1 MAEPRRI
8 YRTIARAAQQRPP
21 SNAAFSAAE
30 DRGTDSLNAP
40 SVAGAAAAAADSR
53 YDRSEP
59 ARPEPPAPAGKPV
72 SASVG
77 DDARIVPQAAS
88 RNHRPGGK
96 AAHQKPPLQGAAKS
110 SAASGGYSETE
121 QGPRSQN
128 ASVLQRAQ
136 HDAGTATRTLPAAR
150 AEGCIATSP
159 DQYPNGETAAPSAAD
174 KPASPESVKPTQG
187 AAPLRHRQK
196 AATPPLAGEASG
208 GTAKPKHSRKG
219 KAKADDTPPTP
230 ADIIKAKRRR
240 CADAEDIASFF
251 TKFIAIVVLLA
262 LLFGFAFG
270 VTPMENDDMS
280 PRISAGDLLLYYRL
294 ADDLVTGDVLVFE
307 KDGEQYVGR
316 IVANPGDTVEVT
328 DQATLVV
335 NGSTVLENDIYY
347 TTPKYDDGPVYPVTL
362 AQNEYFILCDYR
374 EGARDS
380 RYFGPVSLAEIK
392 GKVITVVRRS
402 GL

>member
-30 DRGTDSLNAP
+30 GRGTDSLNAP

-72 SASVG
+72 SISVG
-77 DDARIVPQAAS
+77 DDARIIPPAS
-88 RNHRPGGK
+88 RNQQPSGK
-96 AAHQKPPLQGAAKS
+96 AAHQKAPLEGELAPQ
-110 SAASGGYSETE
+110 
-121 QGPRSQN
+121 
-128 ASVLQRAQ
+128 
-136 HDAGTATRTLPAAR
+136 AT
-150 AEGCIATSP
+150 EGCIATSP

-208 GTAKPKHSRKG
+208 GIAKP
-219 KAKADDTPPTP
+219 KADDTPPTP

-240 CADAEDIASFF
+240 CADAEDIAGFL
-251 TKFIAIVVLLA
+251 TKLAAIVVLLA

-270 VTPMENDDMS
+270 VTPMQNDDMS

-347 TTPKYDDGPVYPVTL
+347 TTPKYDNGPAYPITL
-362 AQNEYFILCDYR
+362 AEDEYFLLCDYR

-380 RYFGPVSLAEIK
+380 RYFGPVSLSEIK

>member
-1 MAEPRRI
+1 MPMADTPRKV
-8 YRTIARAAQQRPP
+8 YHSSASPKAAG
-21 SNAAFSAAE
+21 AAAG

-40 SVAGAAAAAADSR
+40 SVAGAAVAAADSR

-59 ARPEPPAPAGKPV
+59 ARPEPPAPAGKPA

-77 DDARIVPQAAS
+77 DDARIVPQVVS
-88 RNHRPGGK
+88 RNHRPTGK
-96 AAHQKPPLQGAAKS
+96 AAHQKAPMEGELAPQ
-110 SAASGGYSETE
+110 
-121 QGPRSQN
+121 
-128 ASVLQRAQ
+128 
-136 HDAGTATRTLPAAR
+136 AT
-150 AEGCIATSP
+150 EGCIATSP

-174 KPASPESVKPTQG
+174 KPAQPDAVKAAQG

-208 GTAKPKHSRKG
+208 GTAKPKHGRKG

-240 CADAEDIASFF
+240 CADAEDIAGFL
-251 TKFIAIVVLLA
+251 TKLAAIVVLLA

-294 ADDLVTGDVLVFE
+294 ADDLVTGDVLVFD

-316 IVANPGDTVEVT
+316 IVANPGDMVEVT

-347 TTPKYDDGPVYPVTL
+347 TTPKYDNGPAYPVTL
-362 AQNEYFILCDYR
+362 AQDEYFILCDYR

-380 RYFGPVSLAEIK
+380 RYFGPVKASEIK
-392 GKVITVVRRS
+392 GKVITVIRRS

>member
-30 DRGTDSLNAP
+30 DRGTDSLGAP

-72 SASVG
+72 STAARFRDGDVPSPTSVG

-88 RNHRPGGK
+88 RNHRPTGK
-96 AAHQKPPLQGAAKS
+96 AAHQKAPLEGELAPQ
-110 SAASGGYSETE
+110 
-121 QGPRSQN
+121 
-128 ASVLQRAQ
+128 
-136 HDAGTATRTLPAAR
+136 AT
-150 AEGCIATSP
+150 EGCIATSP
-159 DQYPNGETAAPSAAD
+159 NQYPNGETAAPSAAD
-174 KPASPESVKPTQG
+174 KPAQPDAVKAAQG

-208 GTAKPKHSRKG
+208 GTAKPKRGRKG

-240 CADAEDIASFF
+240 CADAEDIAGFL
-251 TKFIAIVVLLA
+251 TKLAAIVVLLG

-347 TTPKYDDGPVYPVTL
+347 TTPKYDNGPAYPVTL
-362 AQNEYFILCDYR
+362 AQDEYFILCDYR

>member
-8 YRTIARAAQQRPP
+8 YRTIVRAAQQRPP

-30 DRGTDSLNAP
+30 GRGTDSLNAP

-72 SASVG
+72 SISVG
-77 DDARIVPQAAS
+77 DDARIIPPAS
-88 RNHRPGGK
+88 RNQQPSGK
-96 AAHQKPPLQGAAKS
+96 AAHQKAPLEGELAPQ
-110 SAASGGYSETE
+110 
-121 QGPRSQN
+121 
-128 ASVLQRAQ
+128 
-136 HDAGTATRTLPAAR
+136 AT
-150 AEGCIATSP
+150 EGCIATSP

-174 KPASPESVKPTQG
+174 KPAQPESAKAAQS

-196 AATPPLAGEASG
+196 SATPPLAGEAPAG
-208 GTAKPKHSRKG
+208 AAKPKHSRKG

-230 ADIIKAKRRR
+230 AEIIKAKRRR
-240 CADAEDIASFF
+240 CADAEDIAGFL
-251 TKFIAIVVLLA
+251 TKLVAIVVLLA

-347 TTPKYDDGPVYPVTL
+347 TTPKYDNGPAYPLTL
-362 AQNEYFILCDYR
+362 AQDEYFILCDYR

>member
-1 MAEPRRI
+1 MPMADTPRKV
-8 YRTIARAAQQRPP
+8 YHSSASPKAAG
-21 SNAAFSAAE
+21 AAAG

-40 SVAGAAAAAADSR
+40 SVAGAAVAAADSR

-59 ARPEPPAPAGKPV
+59 ARPEPPAPAGKPA

-77 DDARIVPQAAS
+77 DDARIVPQVVS
-88 RNHRPGGK
+88 RNHRPTGK
-96 AAHQKPPLQGAAKS
+96 AAHQKAPMEGELAPQ
-110 SAASGGYSETE
+110 
-121 QGPRSQN
+121 
-128 ASVLQRAQ
+128 
-136 HDAGTATRTLPAAR
+136 AT
-150 AEGCIATSP
+150 EGCIAASP

-174 KPASPESVKPTQG
+174 KPAQPESVKAAQST
-187 AAPLRHRQK
+187 APLRHRQK
-196 AATPPLAGEASG
+196 AAIPPLAGEASG
-208 GTAKPKHSRKG
+208 GTAKPKHGRKG

-240 CADAEDIASFF
+240 CADAEDIAGFL
-251 TKFIAIVVLLA
+251 TKLAAIVVLLA

-294 ADDLVTGDVLVFE
+294 ADDLVTGDVLVFD

-316 IVANPGDTVEVT
+316 IVANPGDMVEVT

-347 TTPKYDDGPVYPVTL
+347 TTPKYDNGPAYPVTL
-362 AQNEYFILCDYR
+362 AQDEYFILCDYR

-380 RYFGPVSLAEIK
+380 RYFGPVKASEIK
-392 GKVITVVRRS
+392 GKVITVIRRS

>member
-72 SASVG
+72 STSVG
-77 DDARIVPQAAS
+77 DDACIVPPAS
-88 RNHRPGGK
+88 RNHRPTGK
-96 AAHQKPPLQGAAKS
+96 AAHQR
-110 SAASGGYSETE
+110 ASLEGKLAP
-121 QGPRSQN
+121 Q
-128 ASVLQRAQ
+128 
-136 HDAGTATRTLPAAR
+136 AT
-150 AEGCIATSP
+150 EGCIATSP
-159 DQYPNGETAAPSAAD
+159 NQYPNDETAAPSAAD
-174 KPASPESVKPTQG
+174 KPAQPESVKAAQST
-187 AAPLRHRQK
+187 APLRHRQK
-196 AATPPLAGEASG
+196 AAIPPLAGEASG
-208 GTAKPKHSRKG
+208 GTAKPKRGRKG

-251 TKFIAIVVLLA
+251 TKFIAIVVLLG

-294 ADDLVTGDVLVFE
+294 ADDWANGDVMVFE

-316 IVANPGDTVEVT
+316 IVARGGDTVEVT

-347 TTPKYDDGPVYPVTL
+347 TTPKYDDGPAYPITL
-362 AQNEYFILCDYR
+362 AGDEFFILCDYR

-380 RYFGPVSLAEIK
+380 RYFGPVKASEVK

-402 GL
+402 NL

>member
-59 ARPEPPAPAGKPV
+59 ARPEPPAPAGKPA

-88 RNHRPGGK
+88 RNHRSSGK
-96 AAHQKPPLQGAAKS
+96 AAHQKAPLEGELAPQ
-110 SAASGGYSETE
+110 
-121 QGPRSQN
+121 
-128 ASVLQRAQ
+128 
-136 HDAGTATRTLPAAR
+136 AT
-150 AEGCIATSP
+150 EGCIATSP

-174 KPASPESVKPTQG
+174 KPAQPDAVKAAQGAAPLAQPDAVKAAQG

-208 GTAKPKHSRKG
+208 GAAKPKRGRKG

-240 CADAEDIASFF
+240 CADAEDIAGFL
-251 TKFIAIVVLLA
+251 TKLVAIVVLLG

-270 VTPMENDDMS
+270 VTPM
-280 PRISAGDLLLYYRL
+280 DLLLYYRL

-316 IVANPGDTVEVT
+316 IVANPDDTVEVT

-347 TTPKYDDGPVYPVTL
+347 TTPKYDNGPAYPVTL
-362 AQNEYFILCDYR
+362 AQDEYFILCDYR

-380 RYFGPVSLAEIK
+380 RYCW
-392 GKVITVVRRS
+392 RRTNIS
-402 GL
+402 SCATTAKARGTAATSARSAWPRSRAR

>member
-8 YRTIARAAQQRPP
+8 YRTVARAAQQRPP

-72 SASVG
+72 STAARFRDGDAPSPTSVG
-77 DDARIVPQAAS
+77 DDACIVPPAS
-88 RNHRPGGK
+88 RNHRPTGK
-96 AAHQKPPLQGAAKS
+96 AAHQKAPMEGELAPQ
-110 SAASGGYSETE
+110 
-121 QGPRSQN
+121 
-128 ASVLQRAQ
+128 
-136 HDAGTATRTLPAAR
+136 AT
-150 AEGCIATSP
+150 EGCIATSP
-159 DQYPNGETAAPSAAD
+159 DQYPNGGTAAPSAAD
-174 KPASPESVKPTQG
+174 KPAPPESVKAAQG

-208 GTAKPKHSRKG
+208 GTAKPKRGRKG
-219 KAKADDTPPTP
+219 KADDTPPTP

-240 CADAEDIASFF
+240 CADAEDIAGFL
-251 TKFIAIVVLLA
+251 TKLVAIVVLLG

-270 VTPMENDDMS
+270 VTPMANDDMA

-294 ADDLVTGDVLVFE
+294 ADDWANGDVMVFE

-316 IVANPGDTVEVT
+316 IVARGGDTVEVT

-347 TTPKYDDGPVYPVTL
+347 TTPKYDDGPTYPITL
-362 AQNEYFILCDYR
+362 AGDEFFILCDYR

-380 RYFGPVSLAEIK
+380 RYFGPVKASEVK

-402 GL
+402 NL

>member
-30 DRGTDSLNAP
+30 DRGTDSLNAQ

-72 SASVG
+72 STAARFRDGDAPSPTSVG
-77 DDARIVPQAAS
+77 DDARIVPPAS
-88 RNHRPGGK
+88 RNHRPTGK
-96 AAHQKPPLQGAAKS
+96 AAHQKAPMEGELAPQ
-110 SAASGGYSETE
+110 
-121 QGPRSQN
+121 
-128 ASVLQRAQ
+128 
-136 HDAGTATRTLPAAR
+136 AT
-150 AEGCIATSP
+150 EGCIAASP

-174 KPASPESVKPTQG
+174 KPAQPESVKPAQG

-208 GTAKPKHSRKG
+208 GAAKPKHGRKG
-219 KAKADDTPPTP
+219 KAKTDTPPTP
-230 ADIIKAKRRR
+230 AEVVKAKRRR
-240 CADAEDIASFF
+240 CADAEDIAGFL
-251 TKFIAIVVLLA
+251 TKLAAIVVLLA

-316 IVANPGDTVEVT
+316 IIANPGDTVEVT

-335 NGSTVLENDIYY
+335 NGSTVLENDTYY
-347 TTPKYDDGPVYPVTL
+347 TTPKYDNGPAYPLTL
-362 AQNEYFILCDYR
+362 AQDEYFILCDYR

>member
-30 DRGTDSLNAP
+30 DRGTDSLGAP

-59 ARPEPPAPAGKPV
+59 ARPEPPAPAGKPA
-72 SASVG
+72 STSVG
-77 DDARIVPQAAS
+77 DDACIVPPAS
-88 RNHRPGGK
+88 RNHRPSGK
-96 AAHQKPPLQGAAKS
+96 AAHQK
-110 SAASGGYSETE
+110 ASLEGKLAP
-121 QGPRSQN
+121 Q
-128 ASVLQRAQ
+128 
-136 HDAGTATRTLPAAR
+136 AT
-150 AEGCIATSP
+150 EGCIATSP
-159 DQYPNGETAAPSAAD
+159 DQYPNGETAASAAAD
-174 KPASPESVKPTQG
+174 KPAQPESVKPAQG

-208 GTAKPKHSRKG
+208 GTAKPKRGRKG
-219 KAKADDTPPTP
+219 KADDTPPTP

-240 CADAEDIASFF
+240 CADAEDIAGFL
-251 TKFIAIVVLLA
+251 TKLVAIVVLLS

-328 DQATLVV
+328 DQATRGV

-347 TTPKYDDGPVYPVTL
+347 PTPKYDNGPAYPSPWP
-362 AQNEYFILCDYR
+362 
-374 EGARDS
+374 G
-380 RYFGPVSLAEIK
+380 
-392 GKVITVVRRS
+392 
-402 GL
+402 

>member
-72 SASVG
+72 STSVG
-77 DDARIVPQAAS
+77 DDARIVPPAS
-88 RNHRPGGK
+88 RNQQPSGK
-96 AAHQKPPLQGAAKS
+96 AAHQKAPLEGELAPQ
-110 SAASGGYSETE
+110 
-121 QGPRSQN
+121 
-128 ASVLQRAQ
+128 
-136 HDAGTATRTLPAAR
+136 AT
-150 AEGCIATSP
+150 EGCIATSP

-174 KPASPESVKPTQG
+174 KPAQPESVKAAQST
-187 AAPLRHRQK
+187 APLRHRQK

-230 ADIIKAKRRR
+230 AEIIKAKRRR
-240 CADAEDIASFF
+240 CADAEDIAGFL
-251 TKFIAIVVLLA
+251 TKRVAIVVLLA

-294 ADDLVTGDVLVFE
+294 ADDMVTGDVLVFE

-347 TTPKYDDGPVYPVTL
+347 TTPKYDNGPAYPLTL
-362 AQNEYFILCDYR
+362 AQDEYFILCDYR

>member
-30 DRGTDSLNAP
+30 DRGTDSLGAP

-72 SASVG
+72 STAARFRDGDAPSPTSVG
-77 DDARIVPQAAS
+77 DDACIVPPAS
-88 RNHRPGGK
+88 RNHRPSGK
-96 AAHQKPPLQGAAKS
+96 AAHQKAPLEGELAPQ
-110 SAASGGYSETE
+110 
-121 QGPRSQN
+121 
-128 ASVLQRAQ
+128 
-136 HDAGTATRTLPAAR
+136 AT
-150 AEGCIATSP
+150 EGCIATSP

-174 KPASPESVKPTQG
+174 KPAPPESVKPAQG

-208 GTAKPKHSRKG
+208 GAAKPKRGRKG
-219 KAKADDTPPTP
+219 KADDTPPTP
-230 ADIIKAKRRR
+230 AEIIKAKRRR
-240 CADAEDIASFF
+240 CADAEDIAGFL
-251 TKFIAIVVLLA
+251 TKLAAIVVLLG

-294 ADDLVTGDVLVFE
+294 ADDLVTGDVLVFD

-347 TTPKYDDGPVYPVTL
+347 TTPKYDNGPAYPVTL
-362 AQNEYFILCDYR
+362 AQDEYFILCDYR

>member
-40 SVAGAAAAAADSR
+40 SVAGAAVAAADSR

-59 ARPEPPAPAGKPV
+59 ARPEPPAPVGKPA

-88 RNHRPGGK
+88 CNHRPTGK
-96 AAHQKPPLQGAAKS
+96 AAHQKAPLQGAAKS

-136 HDAGTATRTLPAAR
+136 HDAGTATRTLAPQAT
-150 AEGCIATSP
+150 EGCIATSP

-174 KPASPESVKPTQG
+174 KPAQPESVKPAQG

-196 AATPPLAGEASG
+196 AATPPLAGEAFA

-219 KAKADDTPPTP
+219 KADETPPTP

-240 CADAEDIASFF
+240 CADAEDIAGFL

-294 ADDLVTGDVLVFE
+294 ADDMVTGDVLVFD

-347 TTPKYDDGPVYPVTL
+347 TTPKYDNGPAYPLTL
-362 AQNEYFILCDYR
+362 AQDEYFILCDYR

>member
-72 SASVG
+72 SISVG
-77 DDARIVPQAAS
+77 DDARIIPPAS
-88 RNHRPGGK
+88 RNQQPSGK
-96 AAHQKPPLQGAAKS
+96 AAHQKAPLEGELAPQ
-110 SAASGGYSETE
+110 
-121 QGPRSQN
+121 
-128 ASVLQRAQ
+128 
-136 HDAGTATRTLPAAR
+136 AT
-150 AEGCIATSP
+150 EGCIATSP

-174 KPASPESVKPTQG
+174 KPAQPESAKAAQS

-196 AATPPLAGEASG
+196 SATPPLAGEAPAG
-208 GTAKPKHSRKG
+208 AAKPKHSRKG

-230 ADIIKAKRRR
+230 AEIIKAKRRR
-240 CADAEDIASFF
+240 CADAEDIAGFL
-251 TKFIAIVVLLA
+251 TKLVAIVVLLG

-294 ADDLVTGDVLVFE
+294 ADDMVTGDVLVFE

-347 TTPKYDDGPVYPVTL
+347 TTPKYDNGPAYPLTL
-362 AQNEYFILCDYR
+362 AQDEYFILCDYR

>member
-8 YRTIARAAQQRPP
+8 YRTIVRAAQQRPP

-30 DRGTDSLNAP
+30 GRGTDSLNAP

-59 ARPEPPAPAGKPV
+59 ARPEPPAPAGKPA

-77 DDARIVPQAAS
+77 DDARIVPQAVS
-88 RNHRPGGK
+88 RNHRPTGK
-96 AAHQKPPLQGAAKS
+96 AAHQKAPMEGELAPQ
-110 SAASGGYSETE
+110 
-121 QGPRSQN
+121 
-128 ASVLQRAQ
+128 
-136 HDAGTATRTLPAAR
+136 AT
-150 AEGCIATSP
+150 EGCIAASP

-174 KPASPESVKPTQG
+174 KPAQPESVKAAQG

-196 AATPPLAGEASG
+196 AATPPLAGEAPV
-208 GTAKPKHSRKG
+208 GTAKPKRGRKG
-219 KAKADDTPPTP
+219 KADDTPRTP
-230 ADIIKAKRRR
+230 AEVIKAKRRR
-240 CADAEDIASFF
+240 CADAEDIAGFL
-251 TKFIAIVVLLA
+251 TKLVAIVVLLG

-270 VTPMENDDMS
+270 VTPMQNDDMS

-347 TTPKYDDGPVYPVTL
+347 TTPKYDDGPAYPVTL
-362 AQNEYFILCDYR
+362 AQDEYFILCDYR

>member
-59 ARPEPPAPAGKPV
+59 ARPEPPAPVGKPV
-72 SASVG
+72 STAARFRDGDAPSPTSVG

-88 RNHRPGGK
+88 RNHRPSGK
-96 AAHQKPPLQGAAKS
+96 AAHQK
-110 SAASGGYSETE
+110 ASLEGKLAP
-121 QGPRSQN
+121 Q
-128 ASVLQRAQ
+128 
-136 HDAGTATRTLPAAR
+136 AT
-150 AEGCIATSP
+150 EGCIATSP

-174 KPASPESVKPTQG
+174 KPAQPESVKAAQG

-196 AATPPLAGEASG
+196 AATPPLAGEAPV
-208 GTAKPKHSRKG
+208 GTAKPKRGRKG
-219 KAKADDTPPTP
+219 KADDTPPTP

-240 CADAEDIASFF
+240 CADAEDIAGFL
-251 TKFIAIVVLLA
+251 TKLVAIVVLLG

-270 VTPMENDDMS
+270 VTPMANDDMA

-294 ADDLVTGDVLVFE
+294 ADDWANGDVMVFE

-316 IVANPGDTVEVT
+316 IVARGGDTVEVT

-347 TTPKYDDGPVYPVTL
+347 TTPKYDDGPAYPITL
-362 AQNEYFILCDYR
+362 AGDEFFILCDYR

-380 RYFGPVSLAEIK
+380 RYFGPVKASEVK

-402 GL
+402 NL

>member
-72 SASVG
+72 STSVG
-77 DDARIVPQAAS
+77 DDARIVPPAS
-88 RNHRPGGK
+88 RNHRPTGK
-96 AAHQKPPLQGAAKS
+96 AAHQKAPLEGEQAPQATE
-110 SAASGGYSETE
+110 GG
-121 QGPRSQN
+121 
-128 ASVLQRAQ
+128 
-136 HDAGTATRTLPAAR
+136 
-150 AEGCIATSP
+150 IATSP

-174 KPASPESVKPTQG
+174 KPAQPESVKAAQG

-208 GTAKPKHSRKG
+208 GAKPKRGRKG
-219 KAKADDTPPTP
+219 KAEDAPPTP
-230 ADIIKAKRRR
+230 AEIIKAKRRR

-270 VTPMENDDMS
+270 VTPMQNDDMS

-347 TTPKYDDGPVYPVTL
+347 TTPKYDNGPAYPVTL
-362 AQNEYFILCDYR
+362 AQDEYFILCDYR

>member
-8 YRTIARAAQQRPP
+8 YRTIVRAAQQRPP

-30 DRGTDSLNAP
+30 GRGTDSLNAP

-59 ARPEPPAPAGKPV
+59 ARPEPPAPAGKPA

-88 RNHRPGGK
+88 RNHRPSGK
-96 AAHQKPPLQGAAKS
+96 AAHQKAPLEGKLAPQ
-110 SAASGGYSETE
+110 
-121 QGPRSQN
+121 
-128 ASVLQRAQ
+128 
-136 HDAGTATRTLPAAR
+136 AT
-150 AEGCIATSP
+150 EGCIATSP
-159 DQYPNGETAAPSAAD
+159 NQYPNGETAAPSAAD
-174 KPASPESVKPTQG
+174 KPASPESVKPAQG

-196 AATPPLAGEASG
+196 AATPPLAGEAFA
-208 GTAKPKHSRKG
+208 GTAKPKHGRKG

-240 CADAEDIASFF
+240 CADAEDIAGFL
-251 TKFIAIVVLLA
+251 TKLVAIVVLLG

-294 ADDLVTGDVLVFE
+294 ADDLVTGDVLVFD

-347 TTPKYDDGPVYPVTL
+347 TTPKYDNGPAYPVTL
-362 AQNEYFILCDYR
+362 AQDEYFILCDYR

-380 RYFGPVSLAEIK
+380 RYFGPVKASEIK

>member
-8 YRTIARAAQQRPP
+8 YRTVARAAQQRPP

-30 DRGTDSLNAP
+30 GRGTDSLNAP

-72 SASVG
+72 SISVG
-77 DDARIVPQAAS
+77 DDARIIPPAS
-88 RNHRPGGK
+88 RNQQPSGK
-96 AAHQKPPLQGAAKS
+96 AAHQKAPLEGELAPQ
-110 SAASGGYSETE
+110 
-121 QGPRSQN
+121 
-128 ASVLQRAQ
+128 
-136 HDAGTATRTLPAAR
+136 AT
-150 AEGCIATSP
+150 EGCIATSP

-174 KPASPESVKPTQG
+174 KPAQPESAKAAQS

-196 AATPPLAGEASG
+196 SATPPLAGEAPAG
-208 GTAKPKHSRKG
+208 AAKPKHSRKG
-219 KAKADDTPPTP
+219 KAKAGDTPPTP
-230 ADIIKAKRRR
+230 LDIIKAKRRR
-240 CADAEDIASFF
+240 CADAEDIAGFL
-251 TKFIAIVVLLA
+251 TKLVAIVVLLG

-294 ADDLVTGDVLVFE
+294 ADDMVTGDVLVFE

-347 TTPKYDDGPVYPVTL
+347 TTPKYDNGPAYPLTL
-362 AQNEYFILCDYR
+362 AQDEYFILCDYR

>member
-59 ARPEPPAPAGKPV
+59 ARPEPPANAGKPV
-72 SASVG
+72 STAARFRDGDAPSPTSVG
-77 DDARIVPQAAS
+77 DDACIVPPAS
-88 RNHRPGGK
+88 RNHRPTGK
-96 AAHQKPPLQGAAKS
+96 AAHQK
-110 SAASGGYSETE
+110 ASLEGKLAP
-121 QGPRSQN
+121 Q
-128 ASVLQRAQ
+128 
-136 HDAGTATRTLPAAR
+136 AT
-150 AEGCIATSP
+150 EGCIATSP

-174 KPASPESVKPTQG
+174 KPAPPESVKAAQG

-208 GTAKPKHSRKG
+208 GTAKPKRGRKG

-230 ADIIKAKRRR
+230 AEIIKAKRRR
-240 CADAEDIASFF
+240 CADAEDIAGFL
-251 TKFIAIVVLLA
+251 TKLVAIVVLLGM
-262 LLFGFAFG
+262 LFGFAFG

-294 ADDLVTGDVLVFE
+294 ADDLVTGDVLVFD

-347 TTPKYDDGPVYPVTL
+347 TTPKYDNGPAYPVTL
-362 AQNEYFILCDYR
+362 AQDEYFILCDYR

>member
-59 ARPEPPAPAGKPV
+59 ARPEPPANAGKPV
-72 SASVG
+72 STAARFRDGDAPSPTSVG
-77 DDARIVPQAAS
+77 DDACIVPQAAS
-88 RNHRPGGK
+88 RNHRPSGK
-96 AAHQKPPLQGAAKS
+96 AARQKAPMEGELAPQ
-110 SAASGGYSETE
+110 
-121 QGPRSQN
+121 
-128 ASVLQRAQ
+128 
-136 HDAGTATRTLPAAR
+136 AT
-150 AEGCIATSP
+150 EGCIAASP
-159 DQYPNGETAAPSAAD
+159 NQYPNDETAAPSTAD
-174 KPASPESVKPTQG
+174 KPAQPESVKAAQST
-187 AAPLRHRQK
+187 APLRHRQK
-196 AATPPLAGEASG
+196 AATPPLAGEAPV

-240 CADAEDIASFF
+240 CADAEDIAGFL
-251 TKFIAIVVLLA
+251 TKLAAIVVLLG

-270 VTPMENDDMS
+270 VTPMENDDMA

-294 ADDLVTGDVLVFE
+294 ADDWANGDVMVFE

-316 IVANPGDTVEVT
+316 IVARGGDTVEVT

-335 NGSTVLENDIYY
+335 NGSTVLENNIYY
-347 TTPKYDDGPVYPVTL
+347 TTPKYDDGPTYPITL
-362 AQNEYFILCDYR
+362 AEDEFFILCDYR

-380 RYFGPVSLAEIK
+380 RYFGPVKASEVK

-402 GL
+402 NL